1 MEIAKKVSYQATI
14 YACYLG
20 YFVQAVIVNVTPIL
34 FIPLREHF
42 GLTFEQM
49 GRLVLINFITQ
60 VVVDLSFSKPVE
72 RYGIRPFIVT
82 AHTLACVGLG
92 LFAAAPLLFSN
103 PYTGFVI
110 ATIIFSGSGGLLEL
124 LLSPIVNAIPTDE
137 KAAAMSVL
145 HSFYSWGQVVV
156 VLLTTVLVA
165 VLGSGKWYLIMVMWT
180 LLPLINIFAFSR
192 VPLAPMVAEEHRTK
206 LRTLI
211 KERFFIVAL
220 FGILF
225 GAAAENTMA
234 LWTSTFLEKAIHL
247 PKLTGDIAGV
257 CMFASMM
264 GIGRALYGKFG
275 SKINIYKAMLWGSAL
290 TTICYLV
297 IAFSP
302 WMFLSLIACAAC
314 GLGVSVL
321 WPGSLVISANRFP
334 LAGASMFA
342 VLSSGGDSGASIGPW
357 LVGFMA
363 DKAPM
368 WMKNMPFSMNGEEF
382 GLRAGLAVGIAFPLA
397 MFFCLKYLI
406 KNHGDEKFQ
415 QVELLNSPAVND
427 SGDAKNLVQGADA

>member
-1 MEIAKKVSYQATI
+1 METVKKVGAYQSTI
-14 YACYLG
+14 YACYMG
-20 YFVQAVIVNVTPIL
+20 NFVQAVIVNVTPIL

-60 VVVDLSFSKPVE
+60 VVMDLSCGKPVE

-82 AHTLACVGLG
+82 AHVLACIGLG
-92 LFAAAPLLFSN
+92 LFAAAPLLFTN

-124 LLSPIVNAIPTDE
+124 LLSPIVNAIPTEE

-156 VLLTTVLVA
+156 VLLTTLLVA
-165 VLGSGKWYLIMVMWT
+165 ILGSKSWYLIVLMWT
-180 LLPLINIFAFSR
+180 LLPIINTFAFAK

-220 FGILF
+220 LGILF
-225 GAAAENTMA
+225 GGASEITIAQ
-234 LWTSTFLEKAIHL
+234 WTSTFLEKAIHL

-257 CMFASMM
+257 CMFAGMM
-264 GIGRALYGKFG
+264 GIGRAFYGKFG

-290 TTICYLV
+290 ATVCYLIIV
-297 IAFSP
+297 ISP
-302 WMFLSLIACAAC
+302 WMVLSLIACAVC

-334 LAGASMFA
+334 LAGATMFA
-342 VLSSGGDSGASIGPW
+342 VLSSGGDSGASVGPW
-357 LVGFMA
+357 LVGLVA
-363 DKAPM
+363 DKAPL
-368 WMKNMPFSMNGEEF
+368 WIKNMNFSMSGEEL
-382 GLRAGLAVGIAFPLA
+382 GLRAGLAVGILFPLA

-406 KNHGDEKFQ
+406 KHHAGEK
-415 QVELLNSPAVND
+415 LLQETNT
-427 SGDAKNLVQGADA
+427 